1 MIWNLLQEVKKI
13 EQILQKT
20 RKINGETKHL
30 KTGRLNRGK
39 DMLGSAARLLINQ
52 REILAHQISS
62 FYLISIAPLV
72 IIDGK
77 LTALGIKGGY
87 YQGEFNPLIN
97 YLFGHFDIDTV
108 FWLRA
113 IFVIFAVMFLIYIY
127 KKYPLYVK
135 KYYLLLTLTMI
146 SYFIINIMHLWV
158 LISVV
163 V

>member
-1 MIWNLLQEVKKI
+1 MIWNLHQEVKKI
-13 EQILQKT
+13 EQLLQKT
-20 RKINGETKHL
+20 SKIKVETQHL
-30 KTGRLNRGK
+30 TTGKLNRVK
-39 DMLGSAARLLINQ
+39 EMLGSATRFMINQ
-52 REILAHQISS
+52 KEILAHQISA

-77 LTALGIKGGY
+77 FTALGIKGGY

-97 YLFGHFDIDTV
+97 YLFGYFDIDTV

-163 V
+163 I

>member
-20 RKINGETKHL
+20 SKTNGETKHL
-30 KTGRLNRGK
+30 TTGKLNRGK
-39 DMLGSAARLLINQ
+39 SMLGSATRFLINQ
-52 REILAHQISS
+52 REIFAHQISS

-77 LTALGIKGGY
+77 FTALGMKAGY
-87 YQGEFNPLIN
+87 YQGELNPLIN
-97 YLFGHFDIDTV
+97 YLFGYFDIDTV

-113 IFVIFAVMFLIYIY
+113 VFVIFAVLFLIFIY
-127 KKYPLYVK
+127 KLYPVYVK
-135 KYYLLLTLTMI
+135 KYYLLLTLTTV
-146 SYFIINIMHLWV
+146 SYLIINIMHIWV